1 MIPFVHVCKRDEGFF
16 AKWLRHSKGLGKLP
30 DMVVWAEPG
39 VKVDHKIDRVF
50 TSSYGYPEVCTQMW
64 HEACTVLREPVL
76 YLETDAWPCAPNWYE
91 VLAADYA
98 QRGNPAALVTAS
110 CHPPHD
116 TVGGIGIYDAKKLP
130 LPKTYGEFRTWI
142 REGAA
147 FDEWIGTL
155 GAEHVAK
162 TPLIRHSYG
171 IYLGAN
177 LIGYHAFG
185 ARAHFERMCRGAAIF
200 HKDAYG
206 TVSKWVGPDSQ
217 PAPLPLE
224 GATPPDMSETS
235 KHRDWF
241 LPYTEGHGMD
251 VGFGGDALTPNCI
264 TFDMPQPYT
273 SVGTS
278 AQHLGGDAR
287 KIPLKSD
294 ILDWL
299 YNSHL
304 IEDFSYSDQIPMV
317 QEWLRVL
324 KPGGRLLILAP
335 DQQRFLAHCAA
346 TGQSINDNHK
356 EADYSLKTF
365 KKRVLKAGNIRAQVI
380 AEEDFADYS
389 WGVVLE
395 KNL

>member
-1 MIPFVHVCKRDEGFF
+1 MIPFIHVCKREEQLF
-16 AKWLRHSKGLGKLP
+16 AKWLRHAKGLGMP
-30 DMVVWAEPG
+30 DIVVWAEPG

-50 TSSYGYPEVCTQMW
+50 QSSYGYPEIASHIW
-64 HEACTVLREPVL
+64 HEACTTLRGPVL
-76 YLETDAWPCAPNWYE
+76 YLETDAWPVAVNWCEAIKAEYE
-91 VLAADYA
+91 KCG
-98 QRGNPAALVTAS
+98 RPPALITAS
-110 CHPPHD
+110 AKEMGSPTPPDH
-116 TVGGIGIYDAKKLP
+116 VCSGIAVYDAQQLS
-130 LPKTYGEFRTWI
+130 LGSYQEFRQRIPYGLAWDWWI
-142 REGAA
+142 PQQAGVRR
-147 FDEWIGTL
+147 
-155 GAEHVAK
+155 

-171 IYLGAN
+171 IYRGGQV
-177 LIGYHAFG
+177 IGLHAFYS
-185 ARAHFERMCRGAAIF
+185 REHFQRMCGGAAIF
-200 HKDAYG
+200 HKDAFG
-206 TVSKWVGPDSQ
+206 TCAQWVSGNVTGST
-217 PAPLPLE
+217 
-224 GATPPDMSETS
+224 GATPSGKSETS

-241 LPYTEGHGMD
+241 LPFTQGHGMD
-251 VGFGGDALTPNCI
+251 VGFGGDALTLDCI

-294 ILDWL
+294 TLDWL

-304 IEDFSYSDQIPMV
+304 IEDFTYADQIPMV
-317 QEWLRVL
+317 KEWLRVL

-365 KKRVLKAGNIRAQVI
+365 KKRVLRTGNIRAKVL

-389 WGVVLE
+389 WAIVLE
-395 KNL
+395 KDL